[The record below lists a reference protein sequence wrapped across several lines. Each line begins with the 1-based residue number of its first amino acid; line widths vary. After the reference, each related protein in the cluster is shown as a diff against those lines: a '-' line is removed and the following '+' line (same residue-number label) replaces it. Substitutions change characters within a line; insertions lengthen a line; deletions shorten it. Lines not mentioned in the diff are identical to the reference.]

1 MKKMKNLSVFLLT
14 ATVLLSSTAC
24 GDSNSTQSSSS
35 GDNGGTSTGAT
46 VKIDQDIYNALSA
59 DYQFD
64 TEYVKK
70 NKTKFSGTLYMASA
84 YGNEMKIVWCYNY
97 SLSKMDYWDIEKAAL
112 DEVNNGTI
120 LYCPITCIPIS
131 REDGG
136 DGRHTDAAGGK
147 AQGSELAAF
156 IETNIYS

>member
-1 MKKMKNLSVFLLT
+1 
-14 ATVLLSSTAC
+14 
-24 GDSNSTQSSSS
+24 
-35 GDNGGTSTGAT
+35 
-46 VKIDQDIYNALSA
+46 
-59 DYQFD
+59 
-64 TEYVKK
+64 
-70 NKTKFSGTLYMASA
+70 MARA

-156 IETNIYS
+156 IEANIYS